1 MQERTGQQRRPQL
14 WPGQL
19 ACGLCLL
26 AAVLLGFLAAEGLGQ
41 PAPVVVG
48 EPSVDF
54 RIETEVWLGD
64 AKQPLK
70 RTLTL
75 FHNGLAYDFDQQ
87 PDGPVT
93 VVDVKRQ
100 RILLIEPALQLRTV
114 VSTEQLSEAVEQMR
128 LQASQGAMN
137 RYLQPS
143 RTEEDPD
150 NGQITVAAEGLRY
163 EADYRRPP
171 DSGIAL
177 QYADFAKW
185 AAMLNAVYGPRVPP
199 FVRLEL
205 NQQLADRGGLPVEI
219 ERVSLERG
227 KPSRVTMRMTPNWR
241 LSTDDQQRIRRVGN
255 MLADYRLVSESE
267 YFAAR
272 QAAQP
277 TAPRR

>member
-1 MQERTGQQRRPQL
+1 MQMRTGQQPRPQL

-26 AAVLLGFLAAEGLGQ
+26 AIALLGLLAAEGLGQ
-41 PAPVVVG
+41 SAPVVVG

-93 VVDVKRQ
+93 VVDTKRQ
-100 RILLIEPALQLRTV
+100 RILLIEPALKLRTV
-114 VSTEQLSEAVEQMR
+114 VSTAQLSEAVEQMR
-128 LQASQGAMN
+128 LQASQGAMS

-143 RTEEDPD
+143 RTDEDPD
-150 NGQITVAAEGLRY
+150 NGQISVAAEGLRY
-163 EADYRRPP
+163 AADYRRPP
-171 DSGIAL
+171 DSSIAL
-177 QYADFAKW
+177 QYASFAKW
-185 AAMLNAVYGPRVPP
+185 AAMLNAVHGPRVPP

-227 KPSRVTMRMTPNWR
+227 KPSRIIMRMTPNWR

-255 MLADYRLVSESE
+255 MLAEYQEVSEAE